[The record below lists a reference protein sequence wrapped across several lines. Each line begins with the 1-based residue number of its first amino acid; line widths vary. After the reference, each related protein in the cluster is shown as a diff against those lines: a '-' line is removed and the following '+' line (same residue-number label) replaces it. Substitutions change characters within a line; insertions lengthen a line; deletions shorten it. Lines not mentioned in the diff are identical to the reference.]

1 MSIKNLT
8 FRLLGEDKSASS
20 SMTHAQE
27 TAEKVTGR
35 IGGTFSKLG
44 GVIGGEFGEVLN
56 RVGEGIESVGEKT
69 HSASAVMMGAG
80 AVVTGLG
87 GALMAAGSAD
97 KQANDQLQNAI
108 KNSGHSYEEYRE
120 EIEKTIKTQ
129 ENYGHGAADT
139 QQALQK
145 MTTAFQD
152 PKKAMEDMALVAN
165 LAASKHI
172 SLAAAADLVVKI
184 TSGKGTRT
192 LSEYGITLG
201 KSKDH
206 AKDAEVALGQ
216 LAAKVNG
223 QASSS
228 VQNFSSQLGVV
239 RTKLGDWVAEMGNQ
253 WGPVMTAAGPILMVV
268 AAAMDIFKAANLGA
282 RIATIAS
289 SVATGVATAAQW
301 AFNAAMDAN
310 PIMIVVLAITALVAG
325 LVWFFTQT
333 KLGQAIWKNFTTG
346 VGVVVHWLW
355 NSVIHPVFTAI
366 GAIFNWLYKNVINPI
381 VVLIKLEFWAW
392 GQIFHWLYD
401 NAIKPVFNLIN
412 TIFHWLYQNIIR
424 PIVAGIKLEI
434 QGFGTVFHWLYDN
447 VIRPVGTWIGNAV
460 HGIGTAFGNVFG
472 AIGGVIRGAFN
483 GVVGFVRGI
492 MNGIIDVVNGVIGG
506 LNTVGSVAKS
516 VGLGGFSLS
525 KIPHVALGGVVTK
538 PTVALIGE
546 SGPEAVTPLPH
557 GPGMLAHGGGDVH
570 IHVTVQAGVVG
581 DERMIAQTVLNVVTN
596 GLRGGRVNA
605 RDFKTQLGIA

>member
-152 PKKAMEDMALVAN
+152 PKKALEDMGLVAN

-201 KSKDH
+201 KSKDK

-223 QASSS
+223 QASAS
-228 VQNFSSQLGVV
+228 VDNFSAKVGIV

-253 WGPVMTAAGPILMVV
+253 FGPVMTAAGPVLMVV
-268 AAAMDIFKAANLGA
+268 AAAMDIFKAASLGA
-282 RIATIAS
+282 RLAS
-289 SVATGVATAAQW
+289 LGQAVATGVSTAAQW

-310 PIMIVVLAITALVAG
+310 PIMIVVLAIAALVAG

-333 KLGQAIWKNFTTG
+333 KLGQQIWKNFTSF
-346 VGVVVHWLW
+346 VGTVVHWLW

-401 NAIKPVFNLIN
+401 NAIHPVFNAIS
-412 TIFHWLYQNIIR
+412 
-424 PIVAGIKLEI
+424 GI
-434 QGFGTVFHWLYDN
+434 FHWLYDN
-447 VIRPVGTWIGNAV
+447 VIHPVVGVIKNAIVGAGIVFHQFYDNTIHPVAVWIGNALTNIKN
-460 HGIGTAFGNVFG
+460 GFSTVFG
-472 AIGGVIRGAFN
+472 AIGGIIRGAFN

-492 MNGIIDVVNGVIGG
+492 FNGVIDTINGVIGAI
-506 LNTVGSVAKS
+506 NNVGGVAKTL
-516 VGLGGFSLS
+516 GLGGFSIS
-525 KIPHVALGGVVTK
+525 KIPHMALGGVVTK

-546 SGPEAVTPLPH
+546 SGPEAVEPLHH
-557 GPGMLAHGGGDVH
+557 GPGELTDGGGLH

-581 DERMIAQTVLNVVTN
+581 DERMLAQTVLNALTN
-596 GLRGGRVNA
+596 GVRGGRVNA
-605 RDFKTQLGIA
+605 RDFKTAMGIA